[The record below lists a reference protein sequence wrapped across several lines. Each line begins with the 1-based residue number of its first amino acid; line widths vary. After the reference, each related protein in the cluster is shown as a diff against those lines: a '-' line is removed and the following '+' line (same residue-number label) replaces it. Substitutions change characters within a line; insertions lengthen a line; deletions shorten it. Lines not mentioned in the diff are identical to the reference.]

1 MSQRRD
7 ALKGKH
13 LHLHPFLQVLVEVL
27 VLDRYYQAEVF
38 NIGPGGHTWP
48 DAQFSP
54 AHGAFTIIPQKA
66 KLRRF
71 SA

>member
-1 MSQRRD
+1 MSKRRD

-27 VLDRYYQAEVF
+27 VLDRYYQTEVF
-38 NIGPGGHTWP
+38 NTGPGGHTWH
-48 DAQFSP
+48 DERFNP
-54 AHGAFTIIPQKA
+54 AHGAFTIIPLKA
-66 KLRRF
+66 KIRGF